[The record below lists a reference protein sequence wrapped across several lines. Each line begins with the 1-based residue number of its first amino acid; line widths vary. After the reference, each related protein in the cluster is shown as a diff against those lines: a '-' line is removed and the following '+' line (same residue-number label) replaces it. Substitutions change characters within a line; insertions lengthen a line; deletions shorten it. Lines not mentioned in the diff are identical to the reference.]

1 MHRRLLMRRVI
12 CRICVLP
19 RLRQS
24 SDTRSAGK
32 QVDAEKFNQ
41 QIKRH
46 LVKNAIAT
54 GLVLL
59 ALICAPQHEAM
70 AVEPLSAIELASHC
84 KYLHTAPEGVDGIFC
99 IRYVQGFI
107 DGAIAT
113 DERVTL
119 NVAEEYHKDE
129 TFSERATRIRLGQR
143 MESYGGSYYA
153 EFCLGEPSPLAE
165 VVAKVA
171 DSLERN
177 PPTSDTLLA
186 RNVVYKT
193 LREQYPCAKE

>member
-1 MHRRLLMRRVI
+1 
-12 CRICVLP
+12 
-19 RLRQS
+19 
-24 SDTRSAGK
+24 
-32 QVDAEKFNQ
+32 
-41 QIKRH
+41 
-46 LVKNAIAT
+46 VKNAIAT

-59 ALICAPQHEAM
+59 AVIFAPQHEAM
-70 AVEPLSAIELASHC
+70 AVQPLSAIELASHC
-84 KYLHTAPEGVDGIFC
+84 KHLRTAPEGVDGIFC

-119 NVAEEYHKDE
+119 NVAEEYRKEE

-193 LREQYPCAKE
+193 LREQYPCAKEE

>member
-1 MHRRLLMRRVI
+1 
-12 CRICVLP
+12 
-19 RLRQS
+19 
-24 SDTRSAGK
+24 
-32 QVDAEKFNQ
+32 
-41 QIKRH
+41 
-46 LVKNAIAT
+46 VKNVIAT
-54 GLVLL
+54 GPVLL
-59 ALICAPQHEAM
+59 ALILAPQHEAM

-84 KYLHTAPEGVDGIFC
+84 KQLRAAPEGADGIFC

-107 DGAIAT
+107 DGAVAT

-119 NVAEEYHKDE
+119 NVAEEYHKEE
-129 TFSERATRIRLGQR
+129 TFSERATRIRIGQR
-143 MESYGGSYYA
+143 LETYGGSYYA
-153 EFCLGEPSPLAE
+153 EFCLGEPSSLAD

-171 DSLERN
+171 AGLEQN

>member
-1 MHRRLLMRRVI
+1 M
-12 CRICVLP
+12 
-19 RLRQS
+19 
-24 SDTRSAGK
+24 
-32 QVDAEKFNQ
+32 
-41 QIKRH
+41 
-46 LVKNAIAT
+46 KNVIAT
-54 GLVLL
+54 GLVSL
-59 ALICAPQHEAM
+59 ALLLTPQHEAM

-84 KYLHTAPEGVDGIFC
+84 KHLGASPEGVDGIFC
-99 IRYVQGFI
+99 IRYIQGFI

-119 NVAEEYHKDE
+119 NVAEEYHKEE

-143 MESYGGSYYA
+143 LASYGGSYFA

-171 DSLERN
+171 SSLEQN
-177 PPTSDTLLA
+177 PPKSDTLLA

-193 LREQYPCAKE
+193 LREQYPCARED

>member
-1 MHRRLLMRRVI
+1 M
-12 CRICVLP
+12 
-19 RLRQS
+19 
-24 SDTRSAGK
+24 
-32 QVDAEKFNQ
+32 
-41 QIKRH
+41 
-46 LVKNAIAT
+46 KNVIAT

-59 ALICAPQHEAM
+59 ALIFAPQREAM

-84 KYLHTAPEGVDGIFC
+84 KQLRAAPEGVDGIFC

-119 NVAEEYHKDE
+119 NVAEEYHKEE

-143 MESYGGSYYA
+143 LESYGGSYFA

-171 DSLERN
+171 ASLEQN
-177 PPTSDTLLA
+177 PPTSNTLLA
-186 RNVVYKT
+186 RNVVYRT
-193 LREQYPCAKE
+193 LRQHYPCAKED

>member
-1 MHRRLLMRRVI
+1 M
-12 CRICVLP
+12 
-19 RLRQS
+19 
-24 SDTRSAGK
+24 
-32 QVDAEKFNQ
+32 
-41 QIKRH
+41 
-46 LVKNAIAT
+46 KNVIAT

-59 ALICAPQHEAM
+59 ALVFSPQHEAM

-84 KYLHTAPEGVDGIFC
+84 KQLRAAPEGADGIFC

-119 NVAEEYHKDE
+119 NVAEEYHKE
-129 TFSERATRIRLGQR
+129 ESFSERATRIRLGQR
-143 MESYGGSYYA
+143 MESYGSSFYA

-171 DSLERN
+171 DSLEQN
-177 PPTSDTLLA
+177 PPTSDMLLA

-193 LREQYPCAKE
+193 LRDEYPCAKEE